1 VVLNSLSGDYI
12 PLSLDRIDENGTF
25 IEIGKRGIWTADQVA
40 AKYPAV
46 HYHVIALDTINET
59 QPDEFQRLLHS
70 VCDEF
75 DRDLWSPLPLKKYDF
90 EREYLEA
97 FYYLRSGRNIGKVV
111 LSLQNEES
119 MTSHSTIEKGTYI
132 ITGGLGAIGLLSAK
146 VLVSFGAKR
155 LVLIS
160 RSGKISNEGK

>member
-1 VVLNSLSGDYI
+1 M
-12 PLSLDRIDENGTF
+12 
-25 IEIGKRGIWTADQVA
+25 
-40 AKYPAV
+40 
-46 HYHVIALDTINET
+46 IALDTINET